1 MVRRRI
7 LIPPYGGSNPPA
19 PASWG
24 EPTADGANLQGA
36 TPMTTMRA
44 GEISNHV
51 GGETQPVI
59 HRRSAWRS
67 RAMTGLR
74 FPVFVLALI
83 AAAEGYCQTPPGE
96 GQVSTPQSTIEK
108 PGDSGV
114 RAHTN
119 TKIFIPNR
127 GPDGRRAPSR
137 GTDTG
142 APQGPGLEPARGA
155 ARPQ

>member
-1 MVRRRI
+1 
-7 LIPPYGGSNPPA
+7 
-19 PASWG
+19 
-24 EPTADGANLQGA
+24 
-36 TPMTTMRA
+36 MTTMRA

-83 AAAEGYCQTPPGE
+83 AAAEGYGQTTPGG

-108 PGDSGV
+108 PGDTGV

-119 TKIFIPNR
+119 IQIFTPKR
-127 GPDGRRAPSR
+127 GPDGARAPAG

-142 APQGPGLEPARGA
+142 VPRAPGVERPGEAG
-155 ARPQ
+155 RPQ